1 MYKLLPIVHILAK
14 LGVLFAALLML
25 PALIS
30 WIFGDGLAMY
40 LTTISMVT
48 MFIAFVVW
56 VLTAKYQRE
65 LKPRDGCTLAVML
78 WLGFA

>member
-14 LGVLFAALLML
+14 LGILFAALLML

-40 LTTISMVT
+40 LTSISMVT

-56 VLTAKYQRE
+56 V
-65 LKPRDGCTLAVML
+65 
-78 WLGFA
+78 